1 MDSLRW
7 NLALVYLWGGG
18 NMTAFY
24 KVVEDGFVT
33 GFGTNGGD
41 DVTGITETE
50 YNALADMIADR
61 PTAPEG
67 YAYMIQDDPREWVLV
82 ELPPEDPDLTAD
94 EAMEILLGGAE

>member
-1 MDSLRW
+1 
-7 NLALVYLWGGG
+7 
-18 NMTAFY
+18 MTAYY
-24 KVVEDGFVT
+24 KIVEDGFVT

-82 ELPPEDPDLTAD
+82 ELPSDPDD
-94 EAMEILLGGAE
+94 DVDDSEAMSILLGGAE

>member
-1 MDSLRW
+1 
-7 NLALVYLWGGG
+7 
-18 NMTAFY
+18 
-24 KVVEDGFVT
+24 
-33 GFGTNGGD
+33 
-41 DVTGITETE
+41 
-50 YNALADMIADR
+50 MIADR

>member
-1 MDSLRW
+1 
-7 NLALVYLWGGG
+7 
-18 NMTAFY
+18 MTAYY
-24 KVVEDGFVT
+24 KVVEGGFVV

-41 DVTGITETE
+41 EVTGITETE

-82 ELPPEDPDLTAD
+82 ALPPEDPDLTAD